1 MRTLLQDL
9 RFGVRTLVKQPGF
22 TAVAVLTLAL
32 GIGANTAIFSV
43 VNGVLL
49 SALPYP
55 AGERLMTA
63 RSNMS
68 QPDLDEALAQ
78 AKSFER
84 AGALNTQA
92 LDYTGGGE
100 PVQVEAGFVTHELF
114 DVLGAKPV
122 AGRALTSRDN
132 VKGGERVAVLSHGF
146 WQRQL

>member
-9 RFGVRTLVKQPGF
+9 RFGVRTLAKQRGF

-49 SALPYP
+49 SSLPYP

-68 QPDLDEALAQ
+68 LPDLDEVLAQ
-78 AKSFER
+78 AKSFEG
-84 AGALNTQA
+84 AGALTTQG

-100 PVQVEAGFVTHELF
+100 PVQVEAG
-114 DVLGAKPV
+114 
-122 AGRALTSRDN
+122 
-132 VKGGERVAVLSHGF
+132 
-146 WQRQL
+146 